1 MRNFQALMVSQ
12 SKGFTLLEILI
23 ALSLFAVLG
32 VLGNRLLTTTLKIDE
47 RMEVQFN
54 EQQSLRQLFLI
65 LHDDLEQMLPRKT
78 RTATGVQPVFFQV
91 MDEAGVTG
99 SISFVRGGYGNN
111 LQADDK
117 RSRLVKIRYQVGK
130 HPDRNNPESRYY
142 RDDKNYLLRSLST
155 DIDSEKD
162 SAEELVQ
169 ALLPGIT
176 GFNLLPLFSGGGGFS
191 ERPLPILPKSVLVE
205 ITSPSLGKLTHTIL
219 VR

>member
-1 MRNFQALMVSQ
+1 M
-12 SKGFTLLEILI
+12 LI

-47 RMEVQFN
+47 RMELQFV

-78 RTATGVQPVFFQV
+78 RTSAGVSPIFFQST
-91 MDEAGVTG
+91 DEQGAPG

-111 LQADDK
+111 LHADDK

-130 HPDRNNPESRYY
+130 HPDRDNPQSRYY
-142 RDDKNYLLRSLST
+142 RDEKTYLLRSVST
-155 DIDSEKD
+155 RIDSESTTD
-162 SAEELVQ
+162 NEQVQ
-169 ALLPGIT
+169 ALLPDIT
-176 GFNLLPLFSGGGGFS
+176 RFNLLPLFSGGTGFG
-191 ERPLPILPKSVLVE
+191 ERPLPVLPKSVLVE
-205 ITSPSLGKLTHTIL
+205 INGPAMGKLTHTIL